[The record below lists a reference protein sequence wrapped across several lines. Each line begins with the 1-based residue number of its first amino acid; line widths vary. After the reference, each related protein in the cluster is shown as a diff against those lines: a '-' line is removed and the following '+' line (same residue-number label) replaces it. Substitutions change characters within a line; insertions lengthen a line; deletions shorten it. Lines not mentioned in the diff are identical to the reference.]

1 MEQVSE
7 YFAGLSGDSRA
18 RYTAKVTALGLT
30 VDPYSLPKE
39 SWVGEPEKI
48 PEVSWSDMF
57 LYMIQT
63 PSAYTKEEMK
73 VGTSVEFPGNYSSV
87 CTLYRHGK
95 VW

>member
-18 RYTAKVTALGLT
+18 WYTAKVTALGLT
-30 VDPYSLPKE
+30 VDPYSLP
-39 SWVGEPEKI
+39 
-48 PEVSWSDMF
+48 
-57 LYMIQT
+57 
-63 PSAYTKEEMK
+63 SAYTKEEMK
-73 VGTSVEFPGNYSSV
+73 VGTSVEFQGNYSSV